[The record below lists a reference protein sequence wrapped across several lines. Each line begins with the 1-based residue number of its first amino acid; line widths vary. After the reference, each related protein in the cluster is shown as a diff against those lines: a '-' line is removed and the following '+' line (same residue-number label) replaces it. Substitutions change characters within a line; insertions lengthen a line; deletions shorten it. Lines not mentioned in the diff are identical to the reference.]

1 MKLSSEEGV
10 NWQKKNL
17 IITLE
22 KVKRVSVIFPTKG
35 KRGESNKV
43 KLKKV
48 TTMASGKSIAVLLVG
63 IVVLLVGVVLFSFWV
78 KIYELLPA
86 YELQI
91 AACQT
96 SPDPPAC
103 IALLQQQQ
111 QGDLTFMANLYLY
124 AGFGCIAGGGISLLL
139 AINRL
144 LKGN

>member
-63 IVVLLVGVVLFSFWV
+63 IVVLLVGIVLFSFWV
-78 KIYELLPA
+78 DVNELLPA

-103 IALLQQQQ
+103 IALLQQ